1 MKKKLLRFLCLVIM
15 LFMLPVTAFA
25 DPGDGNLDGG
35 GGGMGDG
42 TSTNTWTPGH
52 DGVRVTVIRDSDNA
66 PVSTPIDYTN
76 IIPPSN
82 ITTFGKVSKIGYRVG
97 TVLTP
102 HINEYSYLNPDIA
115 LPRIVSSGSYPTSIE
130 EIKRYFCSEYAAKM
144 IAEDVGMTYE
154 NLINGEYKLL
164 LEPIAYFTFNGMKVG

>member
-1 MKKKLLRFLCLVIM
+1 MKKKLLKFLCLVIM
-15 LFMLPVTAFA
+15 IFMLPVTAFA
-25 DPGDGNLDGG
+25 DPGDGNIDGG

-42 TSTNTWTPGH
+42 TSSNSWTPGH

-82 ITTFGKVSKIGYRVG
+82 MMTFGKVSKIGYRSG

-102 HINEYSYLNPDIA
+102 HINDYSYLNPDIA
-115 LPRIVSSGSYPTSIE
+115 LPRIVSSGSSQQVLRKSKDIFARNMLQ
-130 EIKRYFCSEYAAKM
+130 K
-144 IAEDVGMTYE
+144 
-154 NLINGEYKLL
+154 
-164 LEPIAYFTFNGMKVG
+164 